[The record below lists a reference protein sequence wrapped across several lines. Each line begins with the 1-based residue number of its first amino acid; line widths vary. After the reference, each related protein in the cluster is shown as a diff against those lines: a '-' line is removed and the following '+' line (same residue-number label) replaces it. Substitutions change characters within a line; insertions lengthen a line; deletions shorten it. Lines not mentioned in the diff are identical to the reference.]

1 MSKKKLTPEVIDEFL
16 RRIAIEGRSA
26 RQVGKDDDMPSYEA
40 LYQLKNKDADI
51 ARRFLMA
58 MEARAS
64 ALDDQI
70 DETLDKVDSGELDY
84 NAGRLRLD
92 TLKWRMA
99 KYYPRFYGEQTLKV
113 DVEHKTSFIDEL
125 KLVAKKVEE
134 KKLLSANVIEGEVD
148 K

>member
-1 MSKKKLTPEVIDEFL
+1 
-16 RRIAIEGRSA
+16 
-26 RQVGKDDDMPSYEA
+26 MPSYEA

-84 NAGRLRLD
+84 HAGRLRLD

-125 KLVAKKVEE
+125 KLVAKKVEQ

-148 K
+148 E